1 MQTAPPKYQDQRA
14 AAGCNIGATP
24 EKRPLIPLD
33 HEEEAVVPAIP
44 ISGTA
49 YAKDCIPLENNC
61 NVTVVTGGG
70 RRAHML
76 DCGSRLLLMRL
87 TALSRLLIFLQP
99 FLEIVPPSG
108 R

>member
-14 AAGCNIGATP
+14 AAQCEVNATL

-33 HEEEAVVPAIP
+33 HEEEPVVPAIP

-76 DCGSRLLLMRL
+76 DSGSRLLLMRL
-87 TALSRLLIFLQP
+87 AAFLRLLIF
-99 FLEIVPPSG
+99 